1 MERTIGRTSEE
12 VAEIERHKY
21 FLSEKTGYDVGWE
34 AAEQDWEA
42 KYATDFRAAQICH
55 QPQLHSEP
63 PEPHTAPVAPR
74 RGLRTLFHRMFSRSH
89 SDAD

>member
-1 MERTIGRTSEE
+1 MERTIGRPSEE

-55 QPQLHSEP
+55 QPQLH
-63 PEPHTAPVAPR
+63 PEPHTAPVEPR
-74 RGLRTLFHRMFSRSH
+74 GGLRTLFHRMFSRSN

>member
-1 MERTIGRTSEE
+1 MERTIGRNPEE

-42 KYATDFRAAQICH
+42 KYAAEFRVVQNRR
-55 QPQLHSEP
+55 QPQLHQEP
-63 PEPHTAPVAPR
+63 QAVQFQPR
-74 RGLRTLFHRMFSRSH
+74 GGLRMLFHRMFLRSKNEG
-89 SDAD
+89 D